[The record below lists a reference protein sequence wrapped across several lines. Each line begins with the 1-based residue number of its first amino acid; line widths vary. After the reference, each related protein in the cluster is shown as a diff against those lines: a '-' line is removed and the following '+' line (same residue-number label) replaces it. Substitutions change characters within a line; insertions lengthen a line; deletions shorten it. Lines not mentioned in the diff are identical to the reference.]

1 MKREMKMKLA
11 WLAAAAMLGG
21 GVTAE
26 AAETPVYTLDDIVV
40 TASRMPEKVI
50 DANADVTVVSAEEI
64 EAHHYKDVAEAV
76 RHVPGVTVSNRTGNS
91 QVGMSNRILMNG
103 SQNVVILV
111 NGMRMNTNGNTLSS
125 ADFGTLSNMDAIE
138 RIEVLKGSAST
149 LYGSDAQ
156 GGVINIITKKAE
168 DGMKTKLGVSFG
180 SYDGEKYSLYHQGAQ
195 DGFFWSVNAE
205 KQLQGDYKDGWGRKA
220 LSHLNAKTYGIELG
234 KDLGNESDIRFAY
247 QKYKADYTRP
257 RNGTNDTTPA
267 YGKKDDERISLQ
279 YNAKISD
286 HLRNSFSIYRNTT
299 HITDDYTPYYV
310 STDLKMK
317 TTGFSDQLTYTVKGQ
332 TITGGIDWYKDE
344 IPFYADNPTIEGKHA
359 TNTAFYIQDKWDITD
374 RWNVTPGIRV
384 DHHSM
389 YGTHTLPSLVV
400 GYKASEKTNYYASY
414 KEFFNAPNLYQ
425 LHFNYSYTWGGV
437 TYNSHGNPNLDPE
450 EGYTVELGVNHE
462 FNDSMK
468 GSLALYRQH
477 AKNLIGYAVDTYEN
491 SGKTNLM
498 GINASLNKTFND
510 HWAASLGYSYIDAE
524 QENPV
529 LANLPKHKLTIETTY
544 TNKGLAA
551 SLTGYGIMKRYAQ
564 GVMKDYDSYWVWDL
578 AASYKFRD
586 AATVYAR
593 VNNIF
598 DQFYTEVGSS
608 YNSPFGTWYSAPGR
622 NYEIGVSFEF

>member
-11 WLAAAAMLGG
+11 WLAAAAILGG
-21 GVTAE
+21 GATAE

-40 TASRMPEKVI
+40 TASRVPEKAI
-50 DANADVTVVSAEEI
+50 DANADVTVVTAEEM

-76 RHVPGVTVSNRTGNS
+76 RHVPGVTVSNHTGNS
-91 QVGMSNRILMNG
+91 QVGMSDRILMNG
-103 SQNVVILV
+103 SANVVVLV
-111 NGMRMNTNGNTLSS
+111 NGMRMNTNGNVLSG
-125 ADFGTLSNMDAIE
+125 ADFGTLSNMAAIE

-205 KQLQGDYKDGWGRKA
+205 KQLSGDYKDGWGRKA
-220 LSHLNAKTYGIELG
+220 VSHLNAKTYGIELG
-234 KDLGNESDIRFAY
+234 KELGNDSDIRFAY

-257 RNGTNDTTPA
+257 ENGTNTYDPA
-267 YGKKDDERISLQ
+267 YGKKDNERISLQ
-279 YNAKISD
+279 YNAKVSD
-286 HLRNSFSIYRNTT
+286 HLRNVFSVYRNTT
-299 HITDDYTPYYV
+299 HITDYYNA
-310 STDLKMK
+310 SSAWSSMDMKMK
-317 TTGFSDQLTYTVKGQ
+317 TTGFSDQLIYTVKDQ

-344 IPFYADNPTIEGKHA
+344 IPFFANNPDIEGTHA
-359 TNTAFYIQDKWDITD
+359 TNTAFYIQDKWDITE

-400 GYKASEKTNYYASY
+400 GYKASEKTNLYASY

-425 LHFNYSYTWGGV
+425 LYSPYGDKG
-437 TYNSHGNPNLDPE
+437 LDPE
-450 EGYTVELGVNHE
+450 EGWTIEIGAAHE
-462 FNDSMK
+462 FDATLK
-468 GSLALYRQH
+468 GSLSVYRQH
-477 AKNLIGYAVDTYEN
+477 AKNLIGYDYATYHYAN
-491 SGKTNLM
+491 MGKTDQT
-498 GINASLNKTFND
+498 GVNASLTKTFGE
-510 HWAASLGYSYIDAE
+510 HWSASLGYTYINADI
-524 QENPV
+524 
-529 LANLPKHKLTIETTY
+529 ANSVYTSLPKHKLDIGVGY
-544 TNKGLAA
+544 TDGALTAN
-551 SLTGYGIMKRYAQ
+551 LTGCGVMDRYAK

-598 DQFYTEVGSS
+598 DQFYTEVGSAG
-608 YNSPFGTWYSAPGR
+608 NDPFGTWYSAPGR
-622 NYEIGVSFEF
+622 NYEVGVSFEF